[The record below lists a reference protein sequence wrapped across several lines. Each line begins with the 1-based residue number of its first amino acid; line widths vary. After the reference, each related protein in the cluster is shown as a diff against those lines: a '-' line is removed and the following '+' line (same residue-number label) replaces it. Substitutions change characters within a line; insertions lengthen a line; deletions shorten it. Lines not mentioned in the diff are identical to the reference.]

1 MSMRNLLDL
10 VSKEKIKK
18 EREKAAQKF
27 AVGMGVV
34 ATVGVATGILY
45 APKSGKETREGL
57 KRKAVSMVESI
68 KETVQKKIDT
78 AKDSAVHAEQ
88 EVANIIKDVH
98 EKTEGVKK
106 EIKDGCH
113 EITQDIHKSAENI
126 SNELNKS
133 VK

>member
-1 MSMRNLLDL
+1 MSIRSFLDL
-10 VSKEKIKK
+10 TSKEKIKK
-18 EREKAAQKF
+18 ERERAALKF

-34 ATVGVATGILY
+34 ATLGVATGILY

-57 KRKAVSMVESI
+57 KRKSVNIAESI
-68 KETVQKKIDT
+68 KETVQKKVET
-78 AKDSAVHAEQ
+78 VKDSAAHAEQ
-88 EVANIIKDVH
+88 EVSNIIKDVH

-113 EITQDIHKSAENI
+113 EISQDIHKTGENI